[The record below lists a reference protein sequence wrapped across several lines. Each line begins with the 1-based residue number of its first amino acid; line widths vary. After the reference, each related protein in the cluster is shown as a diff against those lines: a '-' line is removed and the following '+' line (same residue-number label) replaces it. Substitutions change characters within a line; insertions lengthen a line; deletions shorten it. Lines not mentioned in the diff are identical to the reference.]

1 MSEVS
6 LKIILLGDPHT
17 GKTSLI
23 NQYVNHEFSLSYIMT
38 VGQDKLFKKIE
49 IDDKNITLN
58 IWDTCGQEQYSGVNK
73 IFMKN
78 TNIAILVYDITEKS
92 SFDNLNHWYNELKNQ
107 INLNN
112 SIIGIAANKSDLYIN
127 EVVDLNEGKSYS
139 ESINAFIFE
148 TTAINHNS
156 VNQLFYSL
164 VETYYNKFIK
174 DNKKKVN
181 DNNDNDNDNNI
192 IHLKQDDNK
201 KKKIKKNCC
210 DGKKKD
216 INNNNQEIKNNL

>member
-1 MSEVS
+1 MSEVP
-6 LKIILLGDPHT
+6 LKVILLGDPHT
-17 GKTSLI
+17 GKTSII

-38 VGQDKLFKKIE
+38 VGQDKSLKKIQ
-49 IDDKNITLN
+49 IDDKIIALN
-58 IWDTCGQEQYSGVNK
+58 IWDTCGQEQFSGVNK
-73 IFMKN
+73 IFMKS

-92 SFDNLNHWYNELKNQ
+92 SFDNLNLWYNQLKNQ

-127 EVVDLNEGKSYS
+127 EEVDLNEVKSYS

-148 TTAINHNS
+148 TTATNHNS

-181 DNNDNDNDNNI
+181 DDNDNDNNI

>member
-1 MSEVS
+1 MSEVP
-6 LKIILLGDPHT
+6 LKVILLGDPHT
-17 GKTSLI
+17 GKTSII

-38 VGQDKLFKKIE
+38 VGQDKSLKKIQ
-49 IDDKNITLN
+49 IDDKIIALN
-58 IWDTCGQEQYSGVNK
+58 IWDTCGQEQFSGVNK
-73 IFMKN
+73 IFMKS

-92 SFDNLNHWYNELKNQ
+92 SFDNLNLWYNQLKNQ

-127 EVVDLNEGKSYS
+127 EEVDLNEVKSYS

-148 TTAINHNS
+148 TTATNHNS

-181 DNNDNDNDNNI
+181 DDNDNDNNI

-201 KKKIKKNCC
+201 KKKIKKNCFLVRKR
-210 DGKKKD
+210 G
-216 INNNNQEIKNNL
+216 

>member
-1 MSEVS
+1 MSEVP
-6 LKIILLGDPHT
+6 LKVILLGDPHT
-17 GKTSLI
+17 GKTSII

-38 VGQDKLFKKIE
+38 VGQDKSLKKIQ

-58 IWDTCGQEQYSGVNK
+58 IWDTCGQEQFSGVNK
-73 IFMKN
+73 IFMKS

-92 SFDNLNHWYNELKNQ
+92 SFDNLNLWYNQLKNQ

-127 EVVDLNEGKSYS
+127 EEVDLNEVKSYS

-148 TTAINHNS
+148 TTATNHNS

-181 DNNDNDNDNNI
+181 DDNDNDNNI